1 MALSSCQ
8 MSRKILFASILT
20 ASPSVAC
27 SMCDLNKS
35 HRQRLLSGVGC
46 GIPARPPAW
55 WAASLV
61 SQPSL
66 QWRGTGGSCL
76 EASFSFP
83 SWGVQMSSPSTSGGR
98 KKQMHLAELHHEPLT
113 HSLASEAEDKYS
125 HFLALPRLTQLWS
138 PHQQLLQMLLLPSL
152 STSSTQK
159 PNVFLERSRERRW
172 VCYGKPSVVVLKQS
186 LEIFLWQ
193 GELAELLASG
203 EAAKRRENPKGWLD
217 LLPLVPNSL
226 TGLPQAAVPTVADN
240 GL

>member
-1 MALSSCQ
+1 M
-8 MSRKILFASILT
+8 
-20 ASPSVAC
+20 
-27 SMCDLNKS
+27 
-35 HRQRLLSGVGC
+35 G
-46 GIPARPPAW
+46 GIPGIAAFPAVTRDGWVLPWSQFFLSFLRSANEQPQHLWGQKKTDASGRAPPRA
-55 WAASLV
+55 
-61 SQPSL
+61 
-66 QWRGTGGSCL
+66 
-76 EASFSFP
+76 
-83 SWGVQMSSPSTSGGR
+83 
-98 KKQMHLAELHHEPLT
+98 T

-226 TGLPQAAVPTVADN
+226 TGLPQAAVPTAADN